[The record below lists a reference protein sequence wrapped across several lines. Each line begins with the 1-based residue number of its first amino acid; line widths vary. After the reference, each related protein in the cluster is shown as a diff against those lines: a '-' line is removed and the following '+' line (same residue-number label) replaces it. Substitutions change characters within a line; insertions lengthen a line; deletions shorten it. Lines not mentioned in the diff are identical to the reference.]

1 MVRHRIWTK
10 SGSLLCMQATA
21 KAKPMRLALSVG
33 AFAEDSSD
41 ENRPTLILRARY
53 RPFGQL
59 SLVLHRVR
67 PSPWCEKKG
76 ID

>member
-1 MVRHRIWTK
+1 
-10 SGSLLCMQATA
+10 
-21 KAKPMRLALSVG
+21 MRLVSSVG
-33 AFAEDSSD
+33 VFAEDSGD
-41 ENRPTLILRARY
+41 ENRPTPNLRARY
-53 RPFGQL
+53 RPLGQL